1 MSGMEVIGAIS
12 AVISIIDASIKIYES
27 AQKDSK
33 LSETFK
39 IVGNRL
45 PIFLDTLQ
53 TCKSHLQPVRDS
65 LPADVCEALG
75 KDPRSF
81 LAGERDAWEKRYV
94 ELVKR
99 LGKGNK
105 VEELMVSITE
115 HAQLVVNHHALNS
128 AKPGQI
134 AARGKIIKEMQSSRS
149 SLPEE
154 ESSGM
159 TFNCRGREGRG
170 EGGEGEDEQRERRQ
184 RTTDD
189 QQCSSQ
195 YSVSESGKS

>member
-39 IVGNRL
+39 I
-45 PIFLDTLQ
+45 
-53 TCKSHLQPVRDS
+53 
-65 LPADVCEALG
+65 
-75 KDPRSF
+75 F